1 MPQTPAEQ
9 AEPRIL
15 VGEDAETE
23 LGRMGLSSTLLVQAC
38 VDGLRAADNQYDPF
52 EPVISLGF
60 QRWSKTVGALRAALE
75 ELGWTKHDHLN
86 APRSVSPDG
95 TVAIAV
101 IGGNQ
106 CTGDPDHEP
115 ENARARGTVLSS
127 EVQDNAARRGTA
139 VPRQLSLDLGDA
151 PLGPVID
158 GPAVSTWILLTR
170 VDADSRVLR
179 CELSLPLSCRDGV
192 VDQWARR
199 IILPEA
205 PLDGMAADGREDG
218 GILPSDDV
226 DFEVTAVG

>member
-1 MPQTPAEQ
+1 MPQVPAET
-9 AEPRIL
+9 RSL

-23 LGRMGLSSTLLVQAC
+23 LGRMGLSSALLVQAC
-38 VDGLRAADNQYDPF
+38 VDGLRAADNQHDPF
-52 EPVISLGF
+52 EPAISLGF

-106 CTGDPDHEP
+106 DTGDPGHKP
-115 ENARARGTVLSS
+115 ENARARGAVMLS

-139 VPRQLSLDLGDA
+139 VPRQLTLDLGDA
-151 PLGPVID
+151 PLGPAVD
-158 GPAVSTWILLTR
+158 ARAVSTWILLNR
-170 VDADSRVLR
+170 VDAGARVLR
-179 CELSLPLSCRDGV
+179 CELSLPLSCHGGV

-205 PLDGMAADGREDG
+205 PLDGIAVDGRQDG